1 VPGVSK
7 PEVYVNVPLRDLTM
21 LVSMGR
27 AIEPFVNN
35 IGKEMLARMKKL
47 VDNAWLSYD
56 KANGAR

>member
-1 VPGVSK
+1 
-7 PEVYVNVPLRDLTM
+7 M

-27 AIEPFVNN
+27 TVEPKAND
-35 IGKEMLARMKKL
+35 IGKEMLTRMKKL